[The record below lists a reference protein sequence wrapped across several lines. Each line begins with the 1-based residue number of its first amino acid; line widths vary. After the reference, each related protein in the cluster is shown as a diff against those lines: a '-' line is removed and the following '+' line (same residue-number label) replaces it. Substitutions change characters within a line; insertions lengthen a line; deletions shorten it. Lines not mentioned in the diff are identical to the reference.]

1 MKNHEQ
7 FVAEEYAKAGKPLDY
22 VVIGDKSFILPL
34 SYDGDAEKFIEDL
47 FSFQDNRYHE
57 YEDYNHNSDQQIE
70 PLSIKITDVCKI
82 CITGYEP
89 LKSFFKHNM
98 VKKLRNNAKLQEKL
112 NDLYVIPKLN
122 QTIDN
127 TPKNKIIKAALQT
140 SNRKYNAAIKKIVRA
155 REEYPNQTFAI
166 TVDQKQLD
174 DLDDLHSKYVKQKII
189 NGLKKTFKFAA
200 AQTAEIVGGAAGALP
215 AAVYYLIDKKVRV
228 AKRNNQDKG
237 KIKSF
242 VDDQMLPRIRRG
254 SLKALSLLSLFAA
267 TKIVPCVNKV
277 TETINERKE
286 AKAQAL
292 RQKLNQQ
299 SFQQKFTIT
308 DKESFAQ
315 LYEQAFPLMTLAM
328 MPTEILICD
337 AYSDN
342 GKTINT
348 AGLGSY
354 WMPKDGNPSSSE
366 WIKTSAYVKDKP
378 DFSITGEQACNLADG
393 WFRSREGGRVY
404 NKMFNLLQGAELNI
418 CEFAA
423 IANCVYNDEQNG
435 FKLCSFVKDNY
446 QDPIKCAD
454 YLMKLKP
461 RNSAFNNGILK
472 RHTHEAL
479 LYLNIDDYA
488 RKIPYFMVKEG
499 VNSNGDT
506 YHVSAVTQLSVADCD
521 TLAMVLQSNEM
532 TGASK
537 LVGKIYNYLPK
548 GGEAIYEIAGKHG
561 LSNLLD
567 CYDNT
572 LDFEGVQHNL
582 DAKKLYDDALKLYEA
597 KNYDQALKAFENMIA
612 QGYDGADIYNDIAIT
627 KYHLGDY
634 LGCIEACQHVLSTGE
649 TELYSAANF
658 NAGKAYEELGNDEK
672 AKQNYRL
679 AQQRDQNNST
689 YAKALQ
695 KLNNKPNPALLTQ
708 NTR

>member
-34 SYDGDAEKFIEDL
+34 SYDGDARQFVGDL
-47 FSFQDNRYHE
+47 FSFQEKRRKRY
-57 YEDYNHNSDQQIE
+57 DRYNKRHPQDVLE
-70 PLSIKITDVCKI
+70 PLNVEVNVKKISTGSYESIKPLSPWNKLKKI
-82 CITGYEP
+82 SQHAIPE
-89 LKSFFKHNM
+89 
-98 VKKLRNNAKLQEKL
+98 QEL
-112 NDLYVIPKLN
+112 DNLAIIPKLKHTRN
-122 QTIDN
+122 NVQR
-127 TPKNKIIKAALQT
+127 KHIIKTNLRTA
-140 SNRKYNAAIKKIVRA
+140 RRRYNAAIKKIVRA

-189 NGLKKTFKFAA
+189 NGLRKTFKFAA
-200 AQTAEIVGGAAGALP
+200 AQTAEIVGGATFALP

-242 VDDQMLPRIRRG
+242 VDDKRLPCIRRG
-254 SLKALSLLSLFAA
+254 VLKALILLSSVAA

-277 TETINERKE
+277 TETINEHKE

-506 YHVSAVTQLSVADCD
+506 YYVSAVTQLSVADCD

-582 DAKKLYDDALKLYEA
+582 DAKKLYDDALKLYKA
-597 KNYDQALKAFENMIA
+597 KNYDHALKAFENMIA

-627 KYHLGDY
+627 KYHLGDNQ
-634 LGCIEACQHVLSTGE
+634 GCIEACQHVLSTGE

-658 NAGKAYEELGNDEK
+658 NAGKAYEEMGNDEK

-679 AQQRDQNNST
+679 AQQRDPNNST